1 METGDLRNLDTAVF
15 YCPFFLLK
23 KRKKKQVQISW
34 MDANLIR
41 VAPKHRD
48 IGGLAYPYRGA
59 FDQNAYFLER

>member
-59 FDQNAYFLER
+59 F